1 MTAPSMDTQSG
12 RPSPLEGE
20 GARRADEGL
29 PATSTDEAVLAD
41 LAQRDLTAKGRAA
54 SEWRTPGTK
63 RLRGFA
69 RRMRAAPTEAERRLD
84 PGARPAPR
92 RLQVSPAGPRRPLHH
107 RLDVRRA
114 SPDHRTGRR
123 SARRQRT
130 RRRSRPLACGTG
142 LPHASLLEYGRAWAS
157 AQRPRADPRQPPASG
172 PTPHPAAA
180 RPPSPSRGE
189 GQGTESSPSG
199 RPSPLEGEGARRA
212 DEGLPATN
220 TKWEVKR

>member
-69 RRMRAAPTEAERRLD
+69 RRMRAAPTEAERRLWTLVRD
-84 PGARPAPR
+84 R
-92 RLQVSPAGPRRPLHH
+92 RLDAYKF
-107 RLDVRRA
+107 
-114 SPDHRTGRR
+114 
-123 SARRQRT
+123 RRQIPVGPYIIDLMCAEHHLIIELDGGQHADSERDVVRDRWLAEQGYRT
-130 RRRSRPLACGTG
+130 LRFWNTDLLGHPHSVLELILAN
-142 LPHASLLEYGRAWAS
+142 L
-157 AQRPRADPRQPPASG
+157 QQAD

-212 DEGLPATN
+212 DEGLSATTPN
-220 TKWEVKR
+220 GR